1 VPCYFCLFTFTL
13 LLMSETN
20 LPDWTN
26 ELKQRYLRG
35 EASVFVLYGNVY
47 DTILHDG
54 KLLALTDFL
63 VNEVLKTSK
72 DLVGVFNIS
81 QGFRVA
87 YRKAYEDGRKD
98 TLNVLGTLTTSHSKT
113 QWLEALEIL
122 LTGTNIGTT
131 SRNALILEY
140 TETLAPAGD
149 PSFQADTDRAAVVTL
164 HRWSFLPN
172 IQQQDN
178 IVILLTEN
186 LSELSPKIV
195 ANPRVAAIEVPLPDA
210 ETRKKAIALT
220 DNSMSENSLNRY
232 AEITAGLKLLQITS
246 ILTPHQTNGAT
257 VEERTNFIAGL
268 LGGGEDVMHR
278 AKELAGLTLEKT
290 NEEIVKLLAPD
301 KKDSADQN
309 ARDLQEKAKNER
321 DKLIFQR
328 KREIIE
334 RECFGL
340 LEFIEPK
347 FGFEVVG
354 GQEAVKE
361 DLRFIAKNMREGF
374 YNRVPMGL
382 LFTGAQGTGKTF
394 FATAFAGEAKMTA
407 VKLKNIRSKWVG
419 ATEGNL
425 EKVLSVIKA
434 IGQVIVIIDEADR
447 SFGNGGESEGDDG
460 TSSRIIAKMKEFM
473 SDTSNRGRVLFILMS
488 NRPDQIDVDLKRAG
502 RIDRKIPFFY
512 PQAEAEV
519 AAIGKAISKKNQLPV
534 DGKMLEKSDIWKQM
548 VGYSAADIEAVLLLA
563 GENAA
568 KISETETIITNEN
581 LDAALADYF
590 PSRDTTMLNFMEHLA
605 VFECSN
611 RRLLPEKYADLSA
624 EELQQKLE
632 TLRLLVGNRR

>member
-1 VPCYFCLFTFTL
+1 
-13 LLMSETN
+13 MN
-20 LPDWTN
+20 QLPEWTN
-26 ELKQRYLRG
+26 ELKRRYLRG
-35 EASVFVLYGNVY
+35 EASVFVLHGNVY

-63 VNEVLKTSK
+63 VNEVLKQSK

-81 QGFRVA
+81 QGLRVA
-87 YRKAYEDGRKD
+87 YRKSFDDGRKD
-98 TLNVLGTLTTSHSKT
+98 TLTVLNSLTTLHSKT

-140 TETLAPAGD
+140 AETLAPAGD
-149 PSFQADTDRAAVVTL
+149 ASFQADTDRAAVVTL

-172 IQQQDN
+172 IHQQDN
-178 IVILLTEN
+178 IVLLFTEN
-186 LSELSPKIV
+186 LSELSPKII
-195 ANPRVAAIEVPLPDA
+195 ANPRVAVIEVPLPDT
-210 ETRKKAIALT
+210 ETRKKAIGLI
-220 DNSMSENSLNRY
+220 DKSMPENDQNRY

-246 ILTPHQTNGAT
+246 ILTPHRTSEAT
-257 VEERTNFIAGL
+257 IEERTQFIAGL
-268 LGGGEDVMHR
+268 LGGSEDIQQR
-278 AKELAGLTLEKT
+278 ARELAQLTLEKS
-290 NEEIVKLLAPD
+290 NDEIVKLLAPE
-301 KKDSADQN
+301 KKDSAEQT
-309 ARDLQEKAKNER
+309 AKDLQEKAKTER

-347 FGFEVVG
+347 FAFEVVG

-361 DLRFIAKNMREGF
+361 DLRFIAKNMRQGF

-512 PQAEAEV
+512 PQSESEV
-519 AAIGKAISKKNQLPV
+519 FAIGKAISKKNQLPV
-534 DGKMLEKSDIWKQM
+534 DSKVLEKSDIWAKM
-548 VGYSAADIEAVLLLA
+548 VAYSAADIEAVLLLA

-568 KISETETIITNEN
+568 KISEDEPLISSEN
-581 LDAALADYF
+581 LQASFTDYF
-590 PSRDTTMLNFMEHLA
+590 PSRDTTMLEFMEHLA

-611 RRLLPEKYADLSA
+611 RKLLPEKYARMTA

>member
-1 VPCYFCLFTFTL
+1 MAEP
-13 LLMSETN
+13 N
-20 LPDWTN
+20 LPNWTT
-26 ELKQRYLRG
+26 ELKRRYLRG
-35 EASVFVLYGNVY
+35 EASVFVLQGNVY
-47 DTILHDG
+47 DLILHEG
-54 KLLALTDFL
+54 KMFSLTDFL
-63 VNEVLKTSK
+63 VNEVLMHSK

-81 QGFRVA
+81 QGFRVG
-87 YRKAYEDGRKD
+87 YRKNYEDGRKD
-98 TLNVLGTLTTSHSKT
+98 TLNVLGGLTSQHSKS
-113 QWLEALEIL
+113 QWLEALEVL
-122 LTGTNIGTT
+122 LTGTNPLTS

-140 TETLAPAGD
+140 AETLAPAGD
-149 PSFQADTDRAAVVTL
+149 PSMQIDLDRASIVTL

-172 IQQQDN
+172 IHTQDN
-178 IVILLTEN
+178 IVILLVEN

-195 ANPRVAAIEVPLPDA
+195 ANPRVAVIEVPLPDT
-210 ETRKKAIALT
+210 ETRRNAIQLI
-220 DNSMSENSLNRY
+220 DNSMTENALSRY
-232 AEITAGLKLLQITS
+232 SEITAGLKLLQITS
-246 ILTPHQTNGAT
+246 ILTPHQTTGAT
-257 VEERTNFIAGL
+257 IEERTVFITKL
-268 LGGGEDVMHR
+268 LGDVEHGEQR
-278 AKELAGLTLEKT
+278 AKELAGLTLEKS
-290 NEEIVKLLAPD
+290 NEEIIALLAPD
-301 KKDSADQN
+301 KKETAEQT
-309 ARDLQEKAKNER
+309 AIELQEKAKIER

-354 GQEAVKE
+354 GQEGVKA
-361 DLRFIAKNMREGF
+361 DLNFIAKNMSEGF

-425 EKVLSVIKA
+425 ERVLSVIKA

-447 SFGNGGESEGDDG
+447 SFGNGGDSEGDDG

-473 SDTSNRGRVLFILMS
+473 SDTANRGRVLFILMS
-488 NRPDQIDVDLKRAG
+488 NRPDQIDIDLKRAG

-512 PQAEAEV
+512 PQTKGEV
-519 AAIGKAISKKNQLPV
+519 FAVGKASAKKNKLKFADKV
-534 DGKMLEKSDIWKQM
+534 LETCDIWAKM
-548 VGYSAADIEAVLLLA
+548 VGYSAADIEAVLLLS
-563 GENAA
+563 GEISA
-568 KISETETIITNEN
+568 KESETETTISNEN
-581 LDAALADYF
+581 LQAALTDYF
-590 PSRDTTMLNFMEHLA
+590 PSRDVVMLEFMELLA

-611 RRLLPEKYADLSA
+611 RKLLPEKYANLTS
-624 EELQQKLE
+624 EELQNKLD

>member
-1 VPCYFCLFTFTL
+1 
-13 LLMSETN
+13 MAEQN
-20 LPDWTN
+20 LPNWTT
-26 ELKQRYLRG
+26 ELKRRYLRG
-35 EASVFVLYGNVY
+35 EASVFVLQGNVY
-47 DTILHDG
+47 DLILHEG
-54 KLLALTDFL
+54 KMFSLTDFL
-63 VNEVLKTSK
+63 VNEVLMHSK

-81 QGFRVA
+81 QGFRVG
-87 YRKAYEDGRKD
+87 YRKNYEDGRKD
-98 TLNVLGTLTTSHSKT
+98 TLNVLGGLTSQHSKS
-113 QWLEALEIL
+113 QWLEALEVL
-122 LTGTNIGTT
+122 LTGTNPLTS

-140 TETLAPAGD
+140 AETLAPAGD
-149 PSFQADTDRAAVVTL
+149 PSMQPDLDRASIVTL

-172 IQQQDN
+172 IHTQDN
-178 IVILLTEN
+178 IVILLVEN

-195 ANPRVAAIEVPLPDA
+195 ANPRVAVIEVPLPDT
-210 ETRKKAIALT
+210 ETRRNAIQII
-220 DNSMSENSLNRY
+220 DNSMTENALLRY

-257 VEERTNFIAGL
+257 IEERTVFIAKL
-268 LGGGEDVMHR
+268 LGDVEHGEQR

-290 NEEIVKLLAPD
+290 NEEIIALLAPD
-301 KKDSADQN
+301 KKETAEQT
-309 ARDLQEKAKNER
+309 AIELQEKAKIER

-354 GQEAVKE
+354 GQDGVKS
-361 DLRFIAKNMREGF
+361 DLNFIAKNMSEGF

-425 EKVLSVIKA
+425 ERVLSVIKA

-447 SFGNGGESEGDDG
+447 SFGNGGDSEGDDG

-473 SDTSNRGRVLFILMS
+473 SDTANRGRVLFILMS
-488 NRPDQIDVDLKRAG
+488 NRPDQIDIDLKRAG

-512 PQAEAEV
+512 PQTKGEV
-519 AAIGKAISKKNQLPV
+519 FAVGKASAKKNKLNFADKV
-534 DGKMLEKSDIWKQM
+534 LETCDIWAKM
-548 VGYSAADIEAVLLLA
+548 VGYSAADIEAVLLLS
-563 GENAA
+563 GEISA
-568 KISETETIITNEN
+568 KESETETTISNEN
-581 LDAALADYF
+581 LQAALTDYF
-590 PSRDTTMLNFMEHLA
+590 PSRDVVMLEFMELLA

-611 RRLLPEKYADLSA
+611 RKLLPEKYANLTS
-624 EELQQKLE
+624 EELQNKLDS
-632 TLRLLVGNRR
+632 LRLLVGNRR

>member
-1 VPCYFCLFTFTL
+1 MAEP
-13 LLMSETN
+13 N
-20 LPDWTN
+20 LPNWTT
-26 ELKQRYLRG
+26 ELKRRYLRG
-35 EASVFVLYGNVY
+35 EASVFVLQGNVY
-47 DTILHDG
+47 DLILHEG
-54 KLLALTDFL
+54 KMFSLTDFL
-63 VNEVLKTSK
+63 VKEVLMHSK

-81 QGFRVA
+81 QGFRVG
-87 YRKAYEDGRKD
+87 YRKNYEDGRKD
-98 TLNVLGTLTTSHSKT
+98 TLNVLGGLTSQHSKS
-113 QWLEALEIL
+113 QWLEALEVL
-122 LTGTNIGTT
+122 LTGTNPLTS

-140 TETLAPAGD
+140 AETLAPAGD
-149 PSFQADTDRAAVVTL
+149 PSMQPDLDRASIVTL

-172 IQQQDN
+172 IHTQDN
-178 IVILLTEN
+178 IVILLVEN

-195 ANPRVAAIEVPLPDA
+195 ANPRVAVIEVPLPDT
-210 ETRKKAIALT
+210 ETRRNAIQII
-220 DNSMSENSLNRY
+220 DNSMTENALLRY
-232 AEITAGLKLLQITS
+232 SEITAGLKLLQITS

-257 VEERTNFIAGL
+257 IEERAVFITKL
-268 LGGGEDVMHR
+268 LGEVEHVEQR
-278 AKELAGLTLEKT
+278 AKELAQLTLEKT
-290 NEEIVKLLAPD
+290 NEEIIELLAPD
-301 KKDSADQN
+301 KKETAEQT
-309 ARDLQEKAKNER
+309 AIELQEKAKIER

-354 GQEAVKE
+354 GQEGVKS
-361 DLRFIAKNMREGF
+361 DLNFIAKNMSEGF

-425 EKVLSVIKA
+425 ERVLSVIKA

-447 SFGNGGESEGDDG
+447 SFGNGGGEGEGDDG

-473 SDTSNRGRVLFILMS
+473 SDTANRGRVLFILMS
-488 NRPDQIDVDLKRAG
+488 NRPDQIDIDLKRAG

-512 PQAEAEV
+512 PQTKGEV
-519 AAIGKAISKKNQLPV
+519 FAVGKASAKKNKLNFADKV
-534 DGKMLEKSDIWKQM
+534 LETCDIWAKM
-548 VGYSAADIEAVLLLA
+548 VGYSAADIEAVLLLS
-563 GENAA
+563 GEISA
-568 KISETETIITNEN
+568 KESETETTISNEN
-581 LDAALADYF
+581 LQAAFTDYF
-590 PSRDTTMLNFMEHLA
+590 PSRDVVMLEFMELLA

-611 RRLLPEKYADLSA
+611 RKLLPEKYANLTS
-624 EELQQKLE
+624 EELQNKLD

>member
-1 VPCYFCLFTFTL
+1 
-13 LLMSETN
+13 MAEN
-20 LPDWTN
+20 ILPEWTN
-26 ELKQRYLRG
+26 ELKRRYLRG
-35 EASVFVLYGNVY
+35 ESSLFVLYGNVY

-54 KLLALTDFL
+54 KQLSLTDFL
-63 VNEVLKTSK
+63 VNEVLKPSK

-81 QGFRVA
+81 TGFRVA
-87 YRKAYEDGRKD
+87 HRKSTEDGRKN
-98 TLNVLGTLTTSHSKT
+98 TLDVLSSLTTAHSKT

-131 SRNALILEY
+131 ARNALVLEY
-140 TETLAPAGD
+140 AETIAPNGD
-149 PSFQADTDRAAVVTL
+149 PSFQADTDRAAIVTL
-164 HRWSFLPN
+164 HRWSFLPT
-172 IQQQDN
+172 IQSQDN
-178 IVILLTEN
+178 IIILLTEN

-195 ANPRVAAIEVPLPDA
+195 SNPRVAAIEVPLPD
-210 ETRKKAIALT
+210 EENRQKSIAFI
-220 DNSMSENSLNRY
+220 NPEMSDADERRY
-232 AEITAGLKLLQITS
+232 TEVTAGLKLLQINS
-246 ILTPHQTNGAT
+246 ILQPHKTPEINL
-257 VEERTNFIAGL
+257 EERTNFIAGL
-268 LGGGEDVMHR
+268 LGGSESVQQR
-278 AKELAGLTLEKT
+278 ARELAQLTSEKS
-290 NEEIVKLLAPD
+290 NEEIVQLLAPD
-301 KKDSADQN
+301 KKDSVN
-309 ARDLQEKAKNER
+309 PKTELEEKARKER

-347 FGFEVVG
+347 FNFDAIG
-354 GQEAVKE
+354 GNEAVKE
-361 DLRFIAKNMREGF
+361 DLNFVARNMREGF
-374 YNRVPMGL
+374 YNRVPMGI

-394 FATAFAGEAKMTA
+394 FATAFAGQAEMTA

-447 SFGNGGESEGDDG
+447 SFGNGGEAEGDDG

-473 SDTSNRGRVLFILMS
+473 SDTTNRGRVLFILMS

-512 PQAEAEV
+512 PQMTTEV
-519 AAIGKAISKKNQLPV
+519 FAVGKAAARKNKLNIAAETL
-534 DGKMLEKSDIWKQM
+534 DKSDIWEKM
-548 VGYSAADIEAVLLLA
+548 IGYSAADIEAILLLA
-563 GENAA
+563 GETAA
-568 KISETETIITNEN
+568 RDSDMQTEISPEN
-581 LDAALADYF
+581 LESAFADYF
-590 PSRDTTMLNFMEHLA
+590 PSRDTTMLEFMEHLA

-611 RRLLPEKYADLSA
+611 RKLLPEKYAQMSA
-624 EELQQKLE
+624 DELQEKLD

>member
-1 VPCYFCLFTFTL
+1 
-13 LLMSETN
+13 MSETN
-20 LPDWTN
+20 LPEWTN
-26 ELKQRYLRG
+26 ELKRRYLRG

-63 VNEVLKTSK
+63 VNEVLKTNK
-72 DLVGVFNIS
+72 DLVGVFNVS
-81 QGFRVA
+81 QGFRIA
-87 YRKAYEDGRKD
+87 YRKNYDDGRKD
-98 TLNVLGTLTTSHSKT
+98 TLNVLSSLTTSHSKT
-113 QWLEALEIL
+113 QWLEALEVL
-122 LTGTNIGTT
+122 LTGTNIFTT

-140 TETLAPAGD
+140 AETLAPSGD
-149 PSFQADTDRAAVVTL
+149 PSFQADTDRAAIVTL

-257 VEERTNFIAGL
+257 IEERTNFIAGL
-268 LGGGEDVMHR
+268 LGGGEDTAHR
-278 AKELAGLTLEKT
+278 AKELAALTLEKT

-301 KKDSADQN
+301 KQDSAVQT
-309 ARDLQEKAKNER
+309 AKDLQEKAKNER

-340 LEFIEPK
+340 LEFVEPK

-354 GQEAVKE
+354 GQEAVKK
-361 DLRFIAKNMREGF
+361 DLNFIARNMREGF

-447 SFGNGGESEGDDG
+447 SFGNGGESDGDDG

-488 NRPDQIDVDLKRAG
+488 NRPDQIDIDLKRAG

-512 PQAEAEV
+512 PQTETEV
-519 AAIGKAISKKNQLPV
+519 AAIGKATARKNKLNIAAETL
-534 DGKMLEKSDIWKQM
+534 DASDIWQKM
-548 VGYSAADIEAVLLLA
+548 IGYSAADIEAVLLLA
-563 GENAA
+563 GETAA
-568 KISETETIITNEN
+568 RDSETECEISAEN
-581 LDAALADYF
+581 LQTAFTDYF
-590 PSRDTTMLNFMEHLA
+590 PSRDTTMLSFMEHLA

-611 RRLLPEKYADLSA
+611 RKLLPEKYAEMSSDELDL
-624 EELQQKLE
+624 KLRE
-632 TLRLLVGNRR
+632 LRLLIGNRR

>member
-1 VPCYFCLFTFTL
+1 
-13 LLMSETN
+13 MSETN
-20 LPDWTN
+20 LPEWTN
-26 ELKQRYLRG
+26 ELKRRYLRG

-47 DTILHDG
+47 DTILHNE
-54 KLLALTDFL
+54 KLLSLTDFL
-63 VNEVLKTSK
+63 VNEVLKQSK

-81 QGFRVA
+81 QGLRIA
-87 YRKAYEDGRKD
+87 YRKTFEDGRKD
-98 TLNVLGTLTTSHSKT
+98 TLNVLNSLTTLNSKT

-140 TETLAPAGD
+140 AETIAPSGD
-149 PSFQADTDRAAVVTL
+149 ASFQADTDRAAIVTL

-178 IVILLTEN
+178 IVLLFTEN

-195 ANPRVAAIEVPLPDA
+195 ANPRVAVIEVPLPDT
-210 ETRKKAIALT
+210 ETRQKTICLIDDAMPES
-220 DNSMSENSLNRY
+220 DLNRY

-246 ILTPHQTNGAT
+246 ILTPQQTNSAT
-257 VEERTNFIAGL
+257 LEERTQFITGL
-268 LGGGEDVMHR
+268 LGGGEDVQHR
-278 AKELAGLTLEKT
+278 AKELAHLTLEKS
-290 NEEIVKLLAPD
+290 NDEIVKLLAPE
-301 KKDSADQN
+301 KKDSAEQT
-309 ARDLQEKAKNER
+309 ARELQEKARSER
-321 DKLIFQR
+321 DRLIFQR

-354 GQEAVKE
+354 GNEAVKE
-361 DLRFIAKNMREGF
+361 DLNFIARNMREGF

-394 FATAFAGEAKMTA
+394 LATAFAGEAKMTA

-447 SFGNGGESEGDDG
+447 SFGNGGEAEGDDG

-473 SDTSNRGRVLFILMS
+473 SDTTNRGRVLFILMS

-512 PQAEAEV
+512 PQKSEGSFCR
-519 AAIGKAISKKNQLPV
+519 GKSRRAKK
-534 DGKMLEKSDIWKQM
+534 
-548 VGYSAADIEAVLLLA
+548 
-563 GENAA
+563 
-568 KISETETIITNEN
+568 
-581 LDAALADYF
+581 
-590 PSRDTTMLNFMEHLA
+590 
-605 VFECSN
+605 
-611 RRLLPEKYADLSA
+611 
-624 EELQQKLE
+624 
-632 TLRLLVGNRR
+632 